1 MRSYSC
7 WSPVCCYYEHFC
19 MFSEGCCVYNRLN
32 IYVQC
37 KTGLSQW
44 WTHQELTGPLST
56 SAFFCRVF
64 VAHHFH
70 YLTDQ
75 EAAIYLCIYFT
86 KTLINQLYSCQ
97 KHVSDSAPTS
107 SHQHTSPALAVVLLM
122 LTPKIY
128 LVLPTE
134 NTSSKLNPDDF
145 LQIVV
150 PLSLW
155 HGTFVLCHVL
165 LHLAVTQIAKQMGSW
180 EDQAWFK

>member
-1 MRSYSC
+1 MCNVKLGCHNDEPTKNWQVHWAPLHFSV
-7 WSPVCCYYEHFC
+7 VCLWLITFITLLTKRQL
-19 MFSEGCCVYNRLN
+19 F
-32 IYVQC
+32 IYVF
-37 KTGLSQW
+37 TSQ
-44 WTHQELTGPLST
+44 
-56 SAFFCRVF
+56 
-64 VAHHFH
+64 
-70 YLTDQ
+70 
-75 EAAIYLCIYFT
+75 
-86 KTLINQLYSCQ
+86 TLINQLYSCQ